1 MVFTFTLNLLK
12 FSAFVYGKFAENLGL
27 FMCSFADWFVTKPV
41 KGREHLKAKEK
52 PLEAKI

>member
-1 MVFTFTLNLLK
+1 LK